1 MKQDKLSDK
10 LNTLITTWENEV
22 IEFKEAKNKFD
33 TDKIGCYFSAL
44 SNEANLRNLDEAWLV
59 FGVHDSS
66 RQVVG
71 TNYRLEPGNLQS
83 LHQQIA
89 SNTEPRLH
97 FKDIHVLQHDQGRVV
112 MMHIPAAPR
121 GIPVAWK
128 GHYYSRAGES
138 LVSLHLDKQDEIR
151 SQTMAIDWS
160 AQLVPNATFEDLD
173 GDAVQKAR
181 EDFARK
187 HANRI
192 PEDEV
197 MNWPLATFLDRARV
211 TQNGQVT
218 RTALLLLGKDM
229 ASFKLSPHPAQLT
242 WRLEGEESAYE
253 HFSLPFLLTSTAL
266 YDNIRNI
273 QVRILPENQL
283 VAVEVSKYDQRIVME
298 ALHNCIAHQDYT
310 RNARIVVT
318 EFSDRLVFENEGF
331 FYEGK
336 PDDYITGS
344 RTPRRYRNPFLAN
357 AMVELNMID
366 TLGRGIRSIHVEQA
380 KRFFPMPDYRLEE
393 AAVNLT
399 IYGRVI
405 DSAYSRLLIQ
415 KTDLP
420 LDEVLALDRVQKK
433 LSISNDMV
441 KRLRRNKLIEGR
453 KPNFYVSANIAAT
466 TSQKADYDYIQARV
480 QDDEFY
486 AKFITDY
493 LEKFDNASRTEL
505 DNLLIGKMSEVL
517 DQDQKKSKIAN
528 LLTKLRKRG
537 VIENTGSRKA
547 PEWALIEKKQNK
559 N

>member
-1 MKQDKLSDK
+1 MEQDKLSDK

-22 IEFKEAKNKFD
+22 VEFKEAKNKFD

-44 SNEANLRNLDEAWLV
+44 SNEANLRNLDDAWLV
-59 FGVHDSS
+59 FGVRDSS

-71 TNYRLEPGNLQS
+71 TNYRLEPDNLQN

-97 FKDIHVLQHDQGRVV
+97 FKDIHVLQHDQGHVV
-112 MMHIPAAPR
+112 VMHIPAAPR

-138 LVSLHLDKQDEIR
+138 LASLHLDKQDEIR

-187 HANRI
+187 HANHI
-192 PEDEV
+192 PKNEV

-218 RTALLLLGKDM
+218 RTALLLLGKDI

-273 QVRILPENQL
+273 QVHILPENQL
-283 VAVEVSKYDQRIVME
+283 VAVEVSKYDQRIVLE

-453 KPNFYVSANIAAT
+453 KPNFYVSANIAAV
-466 TSQKADYDYIQARV
+466 TSQKAGYDYIRARV

-486 AKFITDY
+486 AKLITDY
-493 LEKFDNASRTEL
+493 LEKSGNASRAEL
-505 DNLLIGKMSEVL
+505 DNLLIGKMSEIL
-517 DQDQKKSKIAN
+517 DQDQKKSKIAS
-528 LLTKLRKRG
+528 LLTKLRKRR

-547 PEWALIEKKQNK
+547 PEWVLIEKKQNK